1 MNPSAMVR
9 DRSAFPHHAGGVV
22 RVTHRTRWGSV
33 PEALLE
39 DERLALDSRAVAA
52 WLAVKPAGWQVSVQA
67 LRIRLQVRKDRWQR
81 MAGELEAAGYLI
93 REKRQGAG
101 GKWIWNI
108 EFNPEPLDAPM
119 ANSIA
124 GFSGSGVAASG
135 GPAYGSAGAGGSGHK
150 GLPSQD
156 IPKSVN
162 TTTTTTA
169 SNDVVR
175 GCERRSGKP
184 ENIEPCG
191 DRDLIFPPQ
200 LPPSERT
207 AILGLLGSLASTE
220 ACRAQELLDELADAI
235 ETRAIRTTPLRWF
248 RAVLKKLHDG
258 NFVPLGAVRIKA
270 RREASEQQR
279 VVELRTSDGPRSDPQ
294 IARPALDAIKQITQR
309 KRGNSHA

>member
-1 MNPSAMVR
+1 M
-9 DRSAFPHHAGGVV
+9 
-22 RVTHRTRWGSV
+22 
-33 PEALLE
+33 E

-135 GPAYGSAGAGGSGHK
+135 EPAYGSAGAGGSGHK

-175 GCERRSGKP
+175 GCERRPGKP

>member
-1 MNPSAMVR
+1 
-9 DRSAFPHHAGGVV
+9 
-22 RVTHRTRWGSV
+22 
-33 PEALLE
+33 
-39 DERLALDSRAVAA
+39 
-52 WLAVKPAGWQVSVQA
+52 
-67 LRIRLQVRKDRWQR
+67 

-108 EFNPEPLDAPM
+108 EFNPEPLVAPT
-119 ANSIA
+119 ANSVA
-124 GFSGSGVAASG
+124 GFSGSGVSASG

-162 TTTTTTA
+162 TTTTTTS

-175 GCERRSGKP
+175 GCERRLRKP

-200 LPPSERT
+200 LPPSERA
-207 AILGLLGSLASTE
+207 AILGLLETLASTE

-248 RAVLKKLHDG
+248 RAVLRKLHDG
-258 NFVPLGAVRIKA
+258 SFVPLGAVRVKA

-279 VVELRTSDGPRSDPQ
+279 IAELRTKDGPRSDPQ
-294 IARPALDAIKQITQR
+294 IARPALDAIKEITQR